1 THDMRDNS
9 SWTFSLPA
17 GSDIDNDLNDL
28 VYRIVEGPSTG
39 TLSSCLSS
47 IDFNINRDCTYTAP
61 RDFHGTVTIKY
72 IISDGSDQS
81 ETQGLITI
89 NVEDQS
95 ATEPTLS
102 PFNFISGGYTTHSLL
117 AFTSSSCH
125 DVSAII
131 IQETAT
137 PPAIASPAWQSC
149 ATTNGAITFN
159 PQEETPPAQGS
170 RTLYVFAKD
179 AQNNLSSA
187 QTFSFIYDTKPPVVE
202 IAVIPTLPSAEDYL
216 LSWKFTED
224 HSSDSQ
230 NFIIDLFDGSS
241 WSHLSDVSVTNG
253 PHIETNFSYEN
264 LIPNQNI
271 TGARFRITYT
281 DLAGQQVIQES
292 ISFNIVRPVLGS
304 TPSNLTFPDTLN
316 LATETLDFNFT
327 NSSIVASKVCST
339 PEITGPHAADFSIS
353 LDSCTGNRIT
363 ASG

>member
-1 THDMRDNS
+1 ESDPFNIIRPILGSTPATITFPNTYNLATSNEVNFNFTNTSIVDSKICQTISITGDHASDFTITQNNCSFQNIGAQSSGDMGMNVTPTGKGIRTAQMNRVCGNESYSTSLSVESLNNPPVVASSITHDMRYNS

-81 ETQGLITI
+81 ETQGFITI

-102 PFNFISGGYTTHSLL
+102 PINFISGGYTTHSLL
-117 AFTSSSCH
+117 TFTSSSCH

-170 RTLYVFAKD
+170 RTL
-179 AQNNLSSA
+179 
-187 QTFSFIYDTKPPVVE
+187 
-202 IAVIPTLPSAEDYL
+202 
-216 LSWKFTED
+216 
-224 HSSDSQ
+224 
-230 NFIIDLFDGSS
+230 
-241 WSHLSDVSVTNG
+241 
-253 PHIETNFSYEN
+253 
-264 LIPNQNI
+264 
-271 TGARFRITYT
+271 
-281 DLAGQQVIQES
+281 
-292 ISFNIVRPVLGS
+292 
-304 TPSNLTFPDTLN
+304 
-316 LATETLDFNFT
+316 
-327 NSSIVASKVCST
+327 
-339 PEITGPHAADFSIS
+339 
-353 LDSCTGNRIT
+353 
-363 ASG
+363 